1 MADEQRHNEV
11 KEAATKENFLQVY
24 EEYSDAIFRFCL
36 TKTKNRDVALDL
48 TQDTFIKTW
57 EYLAN
62 GKVVDQIRPFL
73 YRVARNLII
82 DLSRKKTTL
91 SLDTYLDEGGDVKD
105 TQTETFGM
113 AFDVDQVLKIVDTLD
128 PKYREPIVLRYV
140 EDLSLA
146 EIAKVMGVSENVV
159 SVRLHR
165 AMKQLHDIVKEKEP
179 AYE

>member
-1 MADEQRHNEV
+1 MDDDTRHNEV
-11 KEAATKENFLQVY
+11 KEPATKENFLQVY
-24 EEYSDAIFRFCL
+24 EDYSDAIFRFCL
-36 TKTKNRDVALDL
+36 TKTRSRDIALDL

-62 GKVVDQIRPFL
+62 GKTVDQIRPFL

-91 SLDTYLDEGGDVKD
+91 SLDSYMEDGGDIK
-105 TQTETFGM
+105 ETNPDQFGI
-113 AFDVDQVLKIVDTLD
+113 AFDVDQALKLVGMLD
-128 PKYREPIVLRYV
+128 AKYREPITLRHV
-140 EDLSLA
+140 ENLSLA

-165 AMKQLHDIVKEKEP
+165 GIKQLQELVAEKFP
-179 AYE
+179 TV